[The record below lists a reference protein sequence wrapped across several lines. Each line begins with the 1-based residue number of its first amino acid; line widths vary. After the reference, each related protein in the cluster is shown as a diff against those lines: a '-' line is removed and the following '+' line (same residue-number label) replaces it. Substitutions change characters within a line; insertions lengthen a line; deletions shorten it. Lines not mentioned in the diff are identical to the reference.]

1 MLRHTHHALFAFALT
16 LSLCGAP
23 RVHALTADMG
33 SSGSYGAINIT
44 SNTVIALPPDGV
56 LHATTVTV
64 AANATLSFS
73 YTGLAHP
80 GVVIL
85 ATGDVAINGTID
97 VSGQDS
103 TANTAGRAGPG
114 GSSGGSPTTYQ
125 ANHAAFN
132 PYYLVPGSGQN
143 VGLRPRGGLGGRS
156 AERQTPCTTPGAGG
170 GGGGGSLVILSN
182 TRITGTGTIDAGG
195 GAANTTVPTG
205 GCNTNVYAA
214 QVGEDGHVRLGAP
227 TVSLNTAAVIAQ
239 GLRIDAVIHS
249 GAPTVNRGSI
259 GGVGAYQTGTAL
271 TRFPA
276 LPVATIVAINGV
288 TVAPSTAVQI
298 PAATTNPWNV
308 TVNVSGCTAPSV
320 TAVVHSRLPD
330 GTFTVGTTV
339 VASPTGDDDIV
350 VSINTGGG
358 ASNPTTNSALLFPA
372 VWCGTSTSP

>member
-1 MLRHTHHALFAFALT
+1 MLRHTHPALFAFALT
-16 LSLCGAP
+16 LSMSGAP

-64 AANATLSFS
+64 AASATLSFS

-85 ATGDVAINGTID
+85 ATGDVTINGTID

-114 GSSGGSPTTYQ
+114 GSSGGSPSTYRI
-125 ANHAAFN
+125 NYPAFS
-132 PYYLVPGSGQN
+132 PSYFMPSAGHN
-143 VGLRPRGGLGGRS
+143 VGLRPRGGLGGPS
-156 AERQTPCTTPGAGG
+156 AYRQVPCTTVGAGG

-182 TRITGTGTIDAGG
+182 TRISGTGTIDAGG
-195 GAANTTVPTG
+195 GAANATVPTG
-205 GCNTNVYAA
+205 CGLSGYAA

-227 TVSLNTAAVIAQ
+227 TVSLNTASVVAQ

-249 GAPTVNRGSI
+249 GAPTLTRGSVA
-259 GGVGAYQTGTAL
+259 GSGTYQTGTAL
-271 TRFPA
+271 TRFPT
-276 LPVATIVAINGV
+276 LPVATIIAINGV

-320 TAVVHSRLPD
+320 TAVVHSRLPN
-330 GTFTVGTTV
+330 GTFVAGETV

-350 VSINTGGG
+350 VSINTTGS
-358 ASNPTTNSALLFPA
+358 ASNPDANSALLFPA
-372 VWCGTSTSP
+372 VWCGTSTTP